1 MPVAGAY
8 LIPAYWQSLWNA
20 LAQVATGIGAWGAGP
35 ISDRFGRR
43 ISFAVAGLFS
53 VAGVAVVYT
62 AASPGTFLAGKM
74 VNALGL
80 GMALTTGQIYV
91 SEIAPLRIR
100 GVALSAYAFCMVSHI
115 T

>member
-1 MPVAGAY
+1 MPVDGAY

-20 LAQVATGIGAWGAGP
+20 LAQVATGLGAWAAGP

-43 ISFAVAGLFS
+43 ISFGVAGCLS

-62 AASPGTFLAGKM
+62 AGTPGSFLAGKM

-91 SEIAPLRIR
+91 SEITPLRIR
-100 GVALSAYAFCMVSHI
+100 GVALSAYAFCMV
-115 T
+115 